1 MKALMLAAGM
11 GKRLGKFTNNNTKC
25 MVEIAG
31 KKLIDRA
38 IEAVEMAGIKEMIIV
53 VGYCGDNLIKYIESN
68 YKNSNVKFKFID
80 NKDYAISN
88 NIYSFYMAKDYLVE
102 DDIILMES
110 DLIYDTSIVK
120 QLVDDP
126 HPTIAAVAKYAS
138 WMDGTCVTLDEKND
152 IVQFVDKIDMDFASG
167 EQYYKT
173 VNIYKLSKEFNKK
186 IYIPFLEAYMKAYG
200 LNSYYETVLKVI
212 SPLSESRIYGYDI
225 GDMPWYEI
233 DDAQDYDIS
242 SVMFSKGKDKYNLVI
257 SKFGGYWR
265 YERMLDFC
273 YLVNPYFP
281 PKRMVEKLQR
291 EFPVL
296 LCDYPSGLNMQNM
309 NAERVFGV
317 DMDSMLVGNG
327 AAELINVLGEYLTG
341 KVAVALPTFNEYVR
355 CFRHAELVKIDNSAW
370 DYAHNVSYLAEMTRS
385 VDTLML
391 VNPDNP
397 SGYLIDKGD
406 LIELV
411 KVAKANNCRIVV
423 DESFVDFAVSDRR
436 FTLLDNAILKEYD
449 NLVVVKSISKSY
461 GVPGLR
467 LGILASYDKELL
479 KNLRSLMQVWNIN
492 SFAEYYL
499 QIYNLYAKDYSSACD
514 KIADERTRMIGEL
527 KKIKSI
533 KVYPSEA
540 NYIMADLGK
549 TSSYDL
555 CVKMLDKYN
564 ILMKDL
570 SSKNYFEGKN
580 FVRIAVRDTHD
591 NNVLI
596 DALKKELV

>member
-1 MKALMLAAGM
+1 
-11 GKRLGKFTNNNTKC
+11 
-25 MVEIAG
+25 
-31 KKLIDRA
+31 
-38 IEAVEMAGIKEMIIV
+38 
-53 VGYCGDNLIKYIESN
+53 
-68 YKNSNVKFKFID
+68 
-80 NKDYAISN
+80 
-88 NIYSFYMAKDYLVE
+88 
-102 DDIILMES
+102 
-110 DLIYDTSIVK
+110 
-120 QLVDDP
+120 
-126 HPTIAAVAKYAS
+126 
-138 WMDGTCVTLDEKND
+138 
-152 IVQFVDKIDMDFASG
+152 
-167 EQYYKT
+167 
-173 VNIYKLSKEFNKK
+173 
-186 IYIPFLEAYMKAYG
+186 
-200 LNSYYETVLKVI
+200 
-212 SPLSESRIYGYDI
+212 
-225 GDMPWYEI
+225 
-233 DDAQDYDIS
+233 
-242 SVMFSKGKDKYNLVI
+242 
-257 SKFGGYWR
+257 
-265 YERMLDFC
+265 
-273 YLVNPYFP
+273 
-281 PKRMVEKLQR
+281 
-291 EFPVL
+291 
-296 LCDYPSGLNMQNM
+296 
-309 NAERVFGV
+309 
-317 DMDSMLVGNG
+317 
-327 AAELINVLGEYLTG
+327 
-341 KVAVALPTFNEYVR
+341 
-355 CFRHAELVKIDNSAW
+355 
-370 DYAHNVSYLAEMTRS
+370 MTRS

-397 SGYLIDKGD
+397 SGYLIDKDD

-479 KNLRSLMQVWNIN
+479 KSLRNLMQVWNIN

-514 KIADERTRMIGEL
+514 KIADERTRMIKEL

-555 CVKMLDKYN
+555 CVKLLDKYD